1 MAIRSAFPAASAL
14 EMRPAPSMSTFD
26 KSANADA
33 AKRSR
38 RMGSRFT
45 PSFQQEPYP
54 YIWLHIER
62 HVIGDPALNAGMKAL
77 IGIMLGL
84 LMAVAAPANAQTRSF
99 SQPELD
105 ALLAP
110 VALYPDPLLS
120 QVLMAATYPQD
131 VAEAAAWSRANPYVK
146 GEDAVRAA
154 QGYPWDPSVKSLLAF
169 PDILARMDESPQ
181 WT

>member
-1 MAIRSAFPAASAL
+1 
-14 EMRPAPSMSTFD
+14 
-26 KSANADA
+26 
-33 AKRSR
+33 
-38 RMGSRFT
+38 
-45 PSFQQEPYP
+45 
-54 YIWLHIER
+54 
-62 HVIGDPALNAGMKAL
+62 MKAL

-84 LMAVAAPANAQTRSF
+84 LMAVAAPANAQTRTF

-131 VAEAAAWSRANPYVK
+131 VAEAAAWSRANPYFK

-181 WT
+181 WTAELGQAFLVQEPHVMDTIQGLRRRAHATGHLRSDANQVVEQQGPMLAVVPVQPHVVYVPYY